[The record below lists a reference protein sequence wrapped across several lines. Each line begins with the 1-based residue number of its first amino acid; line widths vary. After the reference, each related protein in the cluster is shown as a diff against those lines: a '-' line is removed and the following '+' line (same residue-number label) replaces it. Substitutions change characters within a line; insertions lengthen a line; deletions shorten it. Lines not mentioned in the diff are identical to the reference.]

1 MFKLSKLSKMI
12 LDNKT
17 VTIVISLLL
26 AIYAGLAAPAL
37 PNSVILFFDTWYG
50 KILFMFLIAFVAS
63 HNVQIALMVA
73 VVFFVILHL
82 ATQLEVEHFMS
93 RRENFEDNPLMTTS
107 TTTSSSLSE
116 DDKKFIDWILSQKD
130 NNGNNKFKNTI
141 DMLMADSSKEASLK
155 NISNL
160 SGVSSDKIKNLFQKM
175 VSDKNFEKEV
185 SSYIKSK
192 SKKEGFTDSEEEVSE
207 LFEDI
212 QKLAD
217 AITTETTEATEATEA
232 TEGFES
238 PLLNV
243 SPADFSDD
251 VGAPVDF

>member
-1 MFKLSKLSKMI
+1 MSILYIMFKLAKLGKMI

-82 ATQLEVEHFMS
+82 ATQLEVENFLANREHFQDG
-93 RRENFEDNPLMTTS
+93 E
-107 TTTSSSLSE
+107 SSKASLSD
-116 DDKKFIDWILSQKD
+116 DDKKFLDWLVSQKD
-130 NNGNNKFKNTI
+130 NKDI
-141 DMLMADSSKEASLK
+141 LDQVDSVIKEKEKDVLLKQIASK
-155 NISNL
+155 
-160 SGVSSDKIKNLFQKM
+160 SGVSEMKIKDLLSKWKSNKE
-175 VSDKNFEKEV
+175 FEKEV
-185 SSYIKSK
+185 NSYMMT
-192 SKKEGFTDSEEEVSE
+192 KKEGFTDSEEVTE
-207 LFEDI
+207 LFQELQQI
-212 QKLAD
+212 AD
-217 AITTETTEATEATEA
+217 AVTDETKKETTEETTT

>member
-17 VTIVISLLL
+17 VTVVISLLL

-82 ATQLEVEHFMS
+82 ATQLEVENFLANREHFQ
-93 RRENFEDNPLMTTS
+93 DTLLATTS
-107 TTTSSSLSE
+107 TSSSKLTD
-116 DDKKFIDWILSQKD
+116 DDKKFIDWTLSQQGDDVKNGIQLLLKD
-130 NNGNNKFKNTI
+130 AEKNA
-141 DMLMADSSKEASLK
+141 LLKQLASK
-155 NISNL
+155 
-160 SGVSSDKIKNLFQKM
+160 SGVSEMKIKKLLN
-175 VSDKNFEKEV
+175 N
-185 SSYIKSK
+185 IKSNTEFQNEVVK
-192 SKKEGFTDSEEEVSE
+192 YAESKMSKKEAFTDSTEEEQQMTE
-207 LFEDI
+207 LFEDLNT
-212 QKLAD
+212 LAK
-217 AITTETTEATEATEA
+217 AVTEEVAKETTEETT

>member
-1 MFKLSKLSKMI
+1 MFKLAKLGKMI
-12 LDNKT
+12 LDNET

-82 ATQLEVEHFMS
+82 ATQLEVENFLANREHFQDS
-93 RRENFEDNPLMTTS
+93 E
-107 TTTSSSLSE
+107 SSKASLSD
-116 DDKKFIDWILSQKD
+116 DDKKFLDWLVSQKD
-130 NNGNNKFKNTI
+130 NKDI
-141 DMLMADSSKEASLK
+141 QDQVDSVIKEKEKDVLLKQIASK
-155 NISNL
+155 
-160 SGVSSDKIKNLFQKM
+160 SGVSEMKIKDLLSKWKSNKE
-175 VSDKNFEKEV
+175 FEKEV
-185 SSYIKSK
+185 NSYMM
-192 SKKEGFTDSEEEVSE
+192 SKKEGFTDSEEEVTE
-207 LFEDI
+207 LFQELQQI
-212 QKLAD
+212 AD
-217 AITTETTEATEATEA
+217 AVTDETNETKKETTEEPT

>member
-17 VTIVISLLL
+17 VTVVISLLL

-82 ATQLEVEHFMS
+82 ATQLEVENFLAN
-93 RRENFEDNPLMTTS
+93 RENFQDKNESNKSILTD
-107 TTTSSSLSE
+107 
-116 DDKKFIDWILSQKD
+116 DDKKFLDWLVSQKE
-130 NNGNNKFKNTI
+130 NK
-141 DMLMADSSKEASLK
+141 DMVEQVDSLVKENEKSVLLKQIASK
-155 NISNL
+155 
-160 SGVSSDKIKNLFQKM
+160 SGVEEMKVKQLLTKWKSDKEFQ
-175 VSDKNFEKEV
+175 SEV
-185 SSYIKSK
+185 AKYTESK
-192 SKKEGFTDSEEEVSE
+192 TESFTDSAEEEQQMTE
-207 LFEDI
+207 LFEDLNT
-212 QKLAD
+212 LAK
-217 AITTETTEATEATEA
+217 AITEEAAKETTEETT